1 MVFDQKRQTTK
12 RRIIMTQQQVIANY
26 RRKLL
31 IFSERHGITKACQV
45 FNVSRTTFYKIK
57 KQFVETG
64 QLEPCVRRRPK
75 MPNETSLSKKKLL
88 LKLVK
93 EHPTRG
99 PAFYRGEF
107 RKLGVEIAGSVIWYH
122 LKRFGLNNRYKRLV
136 YLEQLKD
143 QNQPLTEKTLRQIQR
158 HCETIKH
165 GLWPGHIVALDTFF
179 VGHLKGVGRIY
190 QITGIDLCSR
200 YGWAQLYL
208 SKEQTSSIDFVEH
221 HLIPKFFQNGV
232 ELESVLT
239 DNGSEFIAT
248 KFNQLLVDYEI
259 EHHRIPK
266 GKPIF
271 NGYCER
277 FQRTILEEFYKVI
290 FRKQFFNSLQELNA
304 KLQEYLV
311 YYNFQ
316 RLHFG
321 LDKNGALPIN
331 AFRSKRSFLRHRFQ
345 NLLT

>member
-1 MVFDQKRQTTK
+1 
-12 RRIIMTQQQVIANY
+12 MTQQQVIASY

-57 KQFVETG
+57 KQFIETG
-64 QLEPCVRRRPK
+64 NLEPRQRRRPR
-75 MPNETSLSKKKLL
+75 MPNETTLSKKKLL
-88 LKLVK
+88 LEFIK

-99 PAFYRGEF
+99 PKFYQGEF
-107 RKLGVEIAGSVIWYH
+107 RKQGVQIAASVIWYH

-136 YLEQLKD
+136 YLEQLKEQD
-143 QNQPLTEKTLRQIQR
+143 QPLTERNLRNIQK

-165 GLWPGHIVALDTFF
+165 GLWPGHIVALDTFY
-179 VGHLKGVGRIY
+179 VGCLKGVGRIY
-190 QITGIDLCSR
+190 QLTGIDLCSR

-208 SKEQTSSIDFVEH
+208 SKEHTSSMDFVEH
-221 HLIPKFFQNGV
+221 HLIPRFFQNGV
-232 ELESVLT
+232 ELECVLT
-239 DNGSEFIAT
+239 DNGSEFIANNF
-248 KFNQLLVDYEI
+248 KQLLIDYEI

-266 GKPIF
+266 GRPIL

-290 FRKQFFNSLQELNA
+290 FRKQLFNSLEELNR

-311 YYNFQ
+311 YYNFE

-321 LDKNGALPIN
+321 LDKYGALPID
-331 AFRSKRSFLRHRFQ
+331 AFKSKRSFLRHRFQ